1 MEYRTHVHIN
11 LAFNKE
17 PYYHLDYYIFIE
29 STGLRHKQIVSVD
42 TKASK

>member
-1 MEYRTHVHIN
+1 MEYRTHAQIN
-11 LAFNKE
+11 LALNKE

-29 STGLRHKQIVSVD
+29 STGMRYKQVVSVN

>member
-1 MEYRTHVHIN
+1 MKYRTHAQIN

-17 PYYHLDYYIFIE
+17 SYYHLDYYIFIE
-29 STGLRHKQIVSVD
+29 STGMRHKQIVSAD